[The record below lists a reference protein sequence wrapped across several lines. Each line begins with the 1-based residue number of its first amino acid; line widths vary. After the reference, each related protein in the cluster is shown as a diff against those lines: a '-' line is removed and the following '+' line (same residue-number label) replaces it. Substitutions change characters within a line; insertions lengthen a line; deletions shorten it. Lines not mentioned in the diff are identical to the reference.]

1 MSEPETQV
9 AEGKTAGDYIEEV
22 KRDATRLANT
32 LREASDAGVSHALIL
47 PQLVLV
53 FREVFGEMPAGFTI
67 PGMPS

>member
-1 MSEPETQV
+1 MSEL
-9 AEGKTAGDYIEEV
+9 TAPALTPQQHLERV
-22 KRDATRLANT
+22 KRDATALAET

-53 FREVFGEMPAGFTI
+53 FRTAFGEMPPGFTI